1 MSFINKL
8 ENNTII
14 VTNYFNKLN
23 ILRDL
28 NSSSMLY
35 NINFISME
43 ELIKRFYFSY
53 DENAIYYLM
62 NKYKVN
68 VDTSL
73 VYLKNLYYI
82 DIKKNY
88 NNSKLNS
95 LRDIKKDLID
105 NKL

>member
-14 VTNYFNKLN
+14 VTNYVNKLN

-28 NSSSMLY
+28 NNGSKLY
-35 NINFISME
+35 NINFISMD
-43 ELIKRFYFSY
+43 ELIKKFYFSY

-62 NKYKVN
+62 NKYNIN

-73 VYLKNLYYI
+73 VYLKNLYYV
-82 DIKKNY
+82 DINENY
-88 NNSKLNS
+88 DNSKLNS
-95 LRDIKKDLID
+95 LS
-105 NKL
+105 